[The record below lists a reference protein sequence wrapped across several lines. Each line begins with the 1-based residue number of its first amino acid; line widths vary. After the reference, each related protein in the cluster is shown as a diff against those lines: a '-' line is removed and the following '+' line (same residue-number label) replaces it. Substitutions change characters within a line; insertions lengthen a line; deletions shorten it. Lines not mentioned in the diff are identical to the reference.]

1 MKSKLLVIATT
12 ALLFAQH
19 AVTVFW
25 IEHRKETM

>member
-12 ALLFAQH
+12 ALLLQH

>member
-12 ALLFAQH
+12 ALLFA
-19 AVTVFW
+19 ACSDSFL